1 MRQVSE
7 SRRSQRFPIKM
18 SLRFR
23 VSGEGEWRQGRIV
36 NISASGVFFRCQQSA
51 DRGTNVEMNF
61 VLPNSP
67 AKESGLEVACKG
79 EVVRSEPSLTTDD
92 PPSLAVEISDYR
104 LLPFNPSRS
113 NFDSVFGLPKDE
125 E

>member
-23 VSGEGEWRQGRIV
+23 VSGEGEWRHGRIV

-51 DRGTNVEMNF
+51 DRGTRVEMNF
-61 VLPNSP
+61 VLQSSP
-67 AKESGLEVACKG
+67 VKESGLEVACKG
-79 EVVRSEPSLTTDD
+79 EVVRLEPSLSTDGQ
-92 PPSLAVEISDYR
+92 PSLAVEISDYR
-104 LLPFNPSRS
+104 LLPLVPGRS
-113 NFDSVFGLPKDE
+113 NFDNPFGLPKDE

>member
-36 NISASGVFFRCQQSA
+36 NISASGVFFRCQKSA
-51 DRGTNVEMNF
+51 DRGTRLEMNF
-61 VLPNSP
+61 VLPNS
-67 AKESGLEVACKG
+67 AVKESGLEVACKG
-79 EVVRSEPSLTTDD
+79 EVVRLEPSLTMDD

-104 LLPFNPSRS
+104 LLPFDPGRS
-113 NFDSVFGLPKDE
+113 NFDKVFGLPKE
-125 E
+125 EE

>member
-23 VSGEGEWRQGRIV
+23 VSGEGEWRQGKTV

-51 DRGTNVEMNF
+51 DRGTRVEMNF
-61 VLPNSP
+61 VLANSR
-67 AKESGLEVACKG
+67 AKETGLEVACKG
-79 EVVRSEPSLTTDD
+79 EVVRLEPSQNTEDQ
-92 PPSLAVEISDYR
+92 PSLAVEISDYR
-104 LLPFNPSRS
+104 LLPFDPGRS
-113 NFDSVFGLPKDE
+113 NFDGVFGRPKE
-125 E
+125 EE